1 MMAIELV
8 LVTSARCRAVA
19 RVVISSLFRFP
30 QAVVGTKGCGRAG
43 ILGVRRHAPNGGCG
57 VSGKCGQRNS
67 SWTRGSKN
75 YLLRVKKEELP
86 VAATAWSSVPWE
98 GLSALIIMPLPT

>member
-1 MMAIELV
+1 
-8 LVTSARCRAVA
+8 
-19 RVVISSLFRFP
+19 
-30 QAVVGTKGCGRAG
+30 VGTKGCGRAG
-43 ILGVRRHAPNGGCG
+43 ILGVRRHAPNGDVVLAGS
-57 VSGKCGQRNS
+57 VEQRNS

-75 YLLRVKKEELP
+75 YLLTVKNEELP